1 MAGTQDLMGLM
12 GQLQTWSLELSVE
25 VGELVTRLQQEAVV
39 RQSGSVTAEAVM
51 KNDAAE

>member
-12 GQLQTWSLELSVE
+12 GHLQTRSLEQSVE
-25 VGELVTRLQQEAVV
+25 VGELVTRLQQAVV